1 MPRTSSFSVN
11 IGDFRGY
18 DSCVQEP
25 LVRDTQSLLGLI
37 LLPLA
42 RLAWCR
48 DLLERGRRYGIIRDP
63 IRAIQI
69 TQVNK

>member
-1 MPRTSSFSVN
+1 MPRTSSLSIN

-18 DSCVQEP
+18 DSRVQEP
-25 LVRDTQSLLGLI
+25 LVRNAQSLLGLI

-48 DLLERGRRYGIIRDP
+48 DLLERGRRHGIVCDP